1 MLFAAIFPSIIIAV
15 KSIIIAGQIA
25 IYGKSMFSAE
35 KFGISGRSLNIDG
48 NLWDVNACSFAFA
61 TENIAVPLCPFFP

>member
-35 KFGISGRSLNIDG
+35 KFEISGRSLNIDG
-48 NLWDVNACSFAFA
+48 NLWDVNAWMKCFLIGLHALTSH
-61 TENIAVPLCPFFP
+61 

>member
-35 KFGISGRSLNIDG
+35 KFKISGKSLNIDG
-48 NLWDVNACSFAFA
+48 NLWDVNAWLTFRPNRES
-61 TENIAVPLCPFFP
+61 